1 VLVAHSRTTFSVNN
15 ILNLIQKGSNSIT
28 VQALPTQSNP
38 NPLIVVERP
47 MYYTMTLTGVSGIQQ
62 GGTDVFGFTG

>member
-1 VLVAHSRTTFSVNN
+1 
-15 ILNLIQKGSNSIT
+15 
-28 VQALPTQSNP
+28 
-38 NPLIVVERP
+38 VVERP